1 MMCLLKQLKNR
12 TKIKIT
18 KMNNT
23 LLILKNEYLKRVK
36 KKSFIILTLLVPFLF
51 AGMMALI
58 VFLSMKNDKKE
69 RTIAV
74 YDESTLFLGE
84 FNEEGYTNYHFL
96 PKEEYQDLRIN
107 LKNSDFYA
115 LLYIPGNIY
124 SSNTAQLLSE
134 KQVPMEL
141 SEQISRKLSRFIEND
156 KRQKVVEESGIP
168 DLEEQLSNTK
178 TRIQLNTL
186 KISESG
192 ETTKSSSTV
201 AFIASYAMGMV
212 IYFFVFMYGAM
223 VMRSVMEEKKS
234 RIIEVIISSVKP
246 SQLMAG
252 KIIGTALVG
261 LTQVAIWVVLGVV
274 SLVVVQGFFMPEAT
288 QEMGQS
294 LMEAQSQMNP
304 AIAQAA
310 DQNKIMEVMEMV
322 GNLNLPLIL
331 FAFVFYFL
339 AGYLLYSSLLG
350 AVGAAV
356 DSDED
361 AQQMVLP
368 VTFPLILSIMLLFP
382 IARNPEGP
390 VAFWASIIPFTSPV
404 AMLARV
410 PYGIPTWELLLSMFL
425 LILTTV
431 GAIAAAA
438 KIYRVGLLMYG
449 KKVNIK
455 ELIKWLR
462 YKN

>member
-1 MMCLLKQLKNR
+1 
-12 TKIKIT
+12 
-18 KMNNT
+18 MNKT

-51 AGMMALI
+51 AGMFALI
-58 VFLSMKNDKKE
+58 IFLSIHNDKEE

-74 YDESTLFLGE
+74 YDESALFLGE
-84 FNEEGYTNYHFL
+84 FKHEGFTKYHFVQ
-96 PKEEYQDLRIN
+96 KAEYEALKNN
-107 LKNSDFYA
+107 LKGSEFYA
-115 LLYIPGNIY
+115 LLYIPQSIY
-124 SSNTAQLLSE
+124 TDNTAQLISQ
-134 KQVPMEL
+134 KQVPMDL
-141 SEQISRKLSRFIEND
+141 NEQIERKLSRYIEND
-156 KRQKVVEESGIP
+156 KRQKVIDETQIP
-168 DLEEQLSNTK
+168 DLEERLAS
-178 TRIQLNTL
+178 TRTNVRLNTL
-186 KISESG
+186 KISETG
-192 ETTKSSSTV
+192 EAKKSSSTI
-201 AFIASYAMGMV
+201 AFIASYAMGFI

-261 LTQVAIWVVLGVV
+261 LTQVGIWIILGVV
-274 SLVVVQGFFMPEAT
+274 ALTVVQGFFTPESA
-288 QEMGQS
+288 QQMGQS
-294 LMEAQSQMNP
+294 IMDAQEQMNP
-304 AIAQAA
+304 AMAQGA
-310 DQNKIMEVMEMV
+310 DSNKIMEVMEMI
-322 GNLNLPLIL
+322 GNLNIPLIL

-339 AGYLLYSSLLG
+339 MGYLMYSSLLG

-356 DSDED
+356 DNDED
-361 AQQMVLP
+361 SQQMVFP

-404 AMLARV
+404 AMLARI

-425 LILTTV
+425 LIATTF
-431 GAIAAAA
+431 GAIAVAA
-438 KIYRVGLLMYG
+438 KIYRIGLLMYG
-449 KKVNIK
+449 KKVNLK

>member
-1 MMCLLKQLKNR
+1 
-12 TKIKIT
+12 
-18 KMNNT
+18 MNKT
-23 LLILKNEYLKRVK
+23 LIILKNEYLKRVK

-51 AGMMALI
+51 AGMFALI
-58 VFLSMKNDKKE
+58 IFLSINNDKEE

-74 YDESTLFLGE
+74 FDESSLFLGE
-84 FNEEGYTNYHFL
+84 FKNEGYTKYQFI
-96 PKEEYQDLRIN
+96 PKDEYAELKNN
-107 LKNSDFYA
+107 LKGSEYYA
-115 LLYIPGNIY
+115 LLYIPQNIY
-124 SSNTAQLLSE
+124 SANVAQLISE

-141 SEQISRKLSRFIEND
+141 NEQIQRKLSRYIEND
-156 KRQKVVEESGIP
+156 KRQKVISETQIP
-168 DLEEQLSNTK
+168 DLEERLAATK
-178 TRIQLNTL
+178 TWVELNTL
-186 KISESG
+186 KISETG
-192 ETTKSSSTV
+192 EATKSSSTV
-201 AFIASYAMGMV
+201 AFIASYAMGFI

-246 SQLMAG
+246 YELMAG

-261 LTQVAIWVVLGVV
+261 LTQVAIWIILGVV
-274 SLVVVQGFFMPEAT
+274 VLTAVQGFFTPESA
-288 QEMGQS
+288 QQMGQS
-294 LMEAQSQMNP
+294 LMESQSQMNP
-304 AIAQAA
+304 AMAQAA
-310 DQNKIMEVMEMV
+310 DQNKVMEVMEMI
-322 GNLNLPLIL
+322 GNLNIPLIL

-339 AGYLLYSSLLG
+339 MGYLLYSSLLG

-356 DSDED
+356 DNDED
-361 AQQMVLP
+361 SQQMVFP

-410 PYGIPTWELLLSMFL
+410 PYGIPTWELLLSMSL
-425 LILTTV
+425 LVLTTV
-431 GAIAAAA
+431 GAIMAAA
-438 KIYRVGLLMYG
+438 KIYRIGLLMYG